1 MGRATSAGPGFAIAE
16 ARDAAAV
23 AACAAL
29 FRDYQ
34 RSLGI
39 SLDFQGFEAE
49 LASLPGAY
57 ASPRGRL
64 FLASHAGAAVGCVAL
79 RPREAHVC
87 EMKRLFVRPEARGTG
102 LGLALASAAIAA
114 ARGIGYRR
122 MWLDT
127 LPTMGPAQRMY
138 EQLGFRDAAP
148 YYETPIA
155 GTRFMALDL
164 TAAGS

>member
-1 MGRATSAGPGFAIAE
+1 MGASPGFAIAE
-16 ARDAAAV
+16 AHDAAAM

-29 FRDYQ
+29 FREYQ

-39 SLDFQGFEAE
+39 SLDFQGFDAE
-49 LASLPGAY
+49 VASLPGAY
-57 ASPRGRL
+57 APPAGRL
-64 FLASHAGAAVGCVAL
+64 FLARNSAGAVGCVAL
-79 RPREAHVC
+79 RPRHAGAC
-87 EMKRLFVRPEARGTG
+87 EMKRLFVRPAARGTG
-102 LGLALASAAIAA
+102 LGLALANTAIGA
-114 ARGIGYRR
+114 ARAIGYRQ

-138 EQLGFRDAAP
+138 ERLGFRDAAP

>member
-1 MGRATSAGPGFAIAE
+1 MGRAASGFTIVE
-16 ARDAAAV
+16 ARDAAAI

-29 FRDYQ
+29 FREYQ

-39 SLDFQGFEAE
+39 SLDFQGFDAE

-57 ASPRGRL
+57 SPPRGRL
-64 FLASHAGAAVGCVAL
+64 FLARHAGGALGCVAV
-79 RPREAHVC
+79 RPRDADAC
-87 EMKRLFVRPEARGTG
+87 EMKRLFVRPDARGTG
-102 LGLALASAAIAA
+102 LGLALANTAIAA

-122 MWLDT
+122 MCLDT

-138 EQLGFRDAAP
+138 ERLGFRDAAP

-155 GTRFMALDL
+155 GTRFMALEL
-164 TAAGS
+164 TSAGS